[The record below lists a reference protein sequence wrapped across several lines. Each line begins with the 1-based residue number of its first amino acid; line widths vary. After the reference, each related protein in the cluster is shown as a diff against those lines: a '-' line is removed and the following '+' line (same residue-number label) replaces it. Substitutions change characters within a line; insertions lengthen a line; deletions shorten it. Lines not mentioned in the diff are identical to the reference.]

1 MEETNMTVSVN
12 GKSREVATG
21 TTLEKLVHDLGLDRS
36 RIAVEVNRE
45 IVRKVDYAG
54 TVLRPGDSIEIVTFV
69 GGG

>member
-1 MEETNMTVSVN
+1 MSEHMTITVN
-12 GKSREVATG
+12 GKPREVATG
-21 TTLEKLVHDLGLDRS
+21 TTLEKLVHDLGLDKS

-54 TVLRPGDSIEIVTFV
+54 AVLRPGDSIEIVTFV